1 MIQGRAYWKSWDFD
15 GPGKLGRGNVGNYT
29 RRDSLNETVFNGRA
43 IAMGISG
50 RGSEQMTAWPRVRV
64 NFASLLLT
72 NKNLQ
77 IPECNRTILSFFLS
91 PNSSPYACPRVFP
104 SSYLPTN
111 AKLCFHQHQAR
122 NVMRQME
129 NIRLCFSS
137 LLHSLLGRMLN

>member
-91 PNSSPYACPRVFP
+91 PNSSPYACPRLFP
-104 SSYLPTN
+104 RHRISQQTQSYFTSTSSTQCN
-111 AKLCFHQHQAR
+111 ASNGEH
-122 NVMRQME
+122 
-129 NIRLCFSS
+129 
-137 LLHSLLGRMLN
+137 